1 MLRILIADDHDVV
14 RAGLRSVLEAR
25 AEWIVVGEAR
35 DGKEAIQL
43 ANQTKPDIAIID
55 YGLPVING
63 IEVIR
68 QIKARHA
75 QAEVLMFTMHDD
87 EALIA
92 QALEAGARAYLL
104 KTDARV
110 HLLTAVE
117 QLAAHKPFFTG
128 QISETLLN
136 SFLSNRR
143 DRTQGCAGAARTHR
157 RAADRR
163 GPQQPRDQRDPSR
176 EHQDRGGPA
185 SLRDEEAAAHL
196 HRSARALR
204 HPQQIHTTLK
214 EDEWRIANG
223 WRSVY
228 FFQFP
233 FAPRQGFREQETA
246 GPE

>member
-63 IEVIR
+63 IEVTR

-87 EALIA
+87 ETLIA

-117 QLAAHKPFFTG
+117 SLAAHKPFFTG

-136 SFLSNRR
+136 SFLSNRPTER
-143 DRTQGCAGAARTHR
+143 
-157 RAADRR
+157 
-163 GPQQPRDQRDPSR
+163 
-176 EHQDRGGPA
+176 
-185 SLRDEEAAAHL
+185 
-196 HRSARALR
+196 
-204 HPQQIHTTLK
+204 K
-214 EDEWRIANG
+214 ELL
-223 WRSVY
+223 
-228 FFQFP
+228 
-233 FAPRQGFREQETA
+233 APRERIVVQLIAEGHSNREISEILHVSIKTVEAQRASAMKKLQLTSTA
-246 GPE
+246 ALVRYAIRNKFIQP

>member
-14 RAGLRSVLEAR
+14 RSGLRLVLEAR

-63 IEVIR
+63 IEVTR

-87 EALIA
+87 ETLIA

-104 KTDARV
+104 KTDARAL
-110 HLLTAVE
+110 LLTAVE
-117 QLAAHKPFFTG
+117 SLAAHKPFFTG

-136 SFLSNRR
+136 SFLSNRSI
-143 DRTQGCAGAARTHR
+143 DR
-157 RAADRR
+157 
-163 GPQQPRDQRDPSR
+163 
-176 EHQDRGGPA
+176 
-185 SLRDEEAAAHL
+185 
-196 HRSARALR
+196 
-204 HPQQIHTTLK
+204 K
-214 EDEWRIANG
+214 E
-223 WRSVY
+223 VL
-228 FFQFP
+228 
-233 FAPRQGFREQETA
+233 APRERIVVQLIAEGHSNREISEILHVSIKTVEAQRASAMKKLQLTSTA
-246 GPE
+246 ALVRYAIRNKFIQP

>member
-1 MLRILIADDHDVV
+1 MRGRMLRILIADDHDVV

-63 IEVIR
+63 IEVTR

-87 EALIA
+87 ETLIA

-117 QLAAHKPFFTG
+117 SLAAHKPFFTG

-136 SFLSNRR
+136 SFLSNRPTER
-143 DRTQGCAGAARTHR
+143 
-157 RAADRR
+157 
-163 GPQQPRDQRDPSR
+163 
-176 EHQDRGGPA
+176 
-185 SLRDEEAAAHL
+185 
-196 HRSARALR
+196 
-204 HPQQIHTTLK
+204 K
-214 EDEWRIANG
+214 E
-223 WRSVY
+223 VL
-228 FFQFP
+228 
-233 FAPRQGFREQETA
+233 APRERIVVQLIAEGHSNREISEILHVSIKTVEAQRASAMKKLQLTSTA
-246 GPE
+246 ALVRYAIRNKFIQP

>member
-63 IEVIR
+63 IEVTR

-87 EALIA
+87 ETLIA

-117 QLAAHKPFFTG
+117 SLAAHKPFFTG

-136 SFLSNRR
+136 SFLSNRPTER
-143 DRTQGCAGAARTHR
+143 KDV
-157 RAADRR
+157 
-163 GPQQPRDQRDPSR
+163 
-176 EHQDRGGPA
+176 
-185 SLRDEEAAAHL
+185 L
-196 HRSARALR
+196 
-204 HPQQIHTTLK
+204 
-214 EDEWRIANG
+214 
-223 WRSVY
+223 
-228 FFQFP
+228 
-233 FAPRQGFREQETA
+233 APRERIVVQLIAEGHSNREISEILHVSIKTVEAQRASAMKKLQLTSTA
-246 GPE
+246 ALVRYAIRNKFIQP

>member
-63 IEVIR
+63 IEVTR

-87 EALIA
+87 ETLIA

-117 QLAAHKPFFTG
+117 LLAAHKPFFTG

-136 SFLSNRR
+136 SFLSNRPTER
-143 DRTQGCAGAARTHR
+143 
-157 RAADRR
+157 
-163 GPQQPRDQRDPSR
+163 
-176 EHQDRGGPA
+176 
-185 SLRDEEAAAHL
+185 
-196 HRSARALR
+196 
-204 HPQQIHTTLK
+204 K
-214 EDEWRIANG
+214 E
-223 WRSVY
+223 VL
-228 FFQFP
+228 
-233 FAPRQGFREQETA
+233 APRERIVVQLIAEGHSNREISEILHVSIKTVEAQRASAMKKLQLTSTA
-246 GPE
+246 ALVRYAIRNKFIQP

>member
-117 QLAAHKPFFTG
+117 SLAAHKPFFTG

-136 SFLSNRR
+136 SFLSNRPTER
-143 DRTQGCAGAARTHR
+143 KAV
-157 RAADRR
+157 
-163 GPQQPRDQRDPSR
+163 
-176 EHQDRGGPA
+176 
-185 SLRDEEAAAHL
+185 L
-196 HRSARALR
+196 
-204 HPQQIHTTLK
+204 
-214 EDEWRIANG
+214 
-223 WRSVY
+223 
-228 FFQFP
+228 
-233 FAPRQGFREQETA
+233 APRERIVVQLIAEGHSNREISEILHVSIKTVEAQRASAMKKLQLTSTA
-246 GPE
+246 ALVRYAIRNKFIQP